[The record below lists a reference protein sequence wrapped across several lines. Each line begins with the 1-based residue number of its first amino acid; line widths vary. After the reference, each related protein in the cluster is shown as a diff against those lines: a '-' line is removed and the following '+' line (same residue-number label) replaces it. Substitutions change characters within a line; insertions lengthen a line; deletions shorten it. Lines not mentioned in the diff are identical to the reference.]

1 MNDST
6 SRHLLTG
13 GQCYWINVKGHNNMF
28 LRTASNLNDF
38 WKGDSD
44 HNLFGD
50 RMGMDYSNDAQ
61 WGRTHGDVWKDKFCR
76 IQFQNMRFF
85 EYHPLIKRGNW
96 RSEKFVDDFP
106 IFRPPFTGYFPLLR
120 LIARWESK
128 QAMFVKELAM
138 RIKQRTASQL
148 NNRFHSWTWKDME
161 GMSST
166 IKGSGDIWQ
175 RNHLTILA
183 RNVTIKQKPYDYT
196 FVHVSYTAP
205 IEGMVSCRS
214 SLK

>member
-1 MNDST
+1 MIFEKVIQTTISLGIVWGWIIRTMLN
-6 SRHLLTG
+6 G
-13 GQCYWINVKGHNNMF
+13 GE
-28 LRTASNLNDF
+28 L
-38 WKGDSD
+38 
-44 HNLFGD
+44 
-50 RMGMDYSNDAQ
+50 MGMFERTNFVGYSFKTWDSLSTIRWSNVAI
-61 WGRTHGDVWKDKFCR
+61 KDPKNLWTIF
-76 IQFQNMRFF
+76 
-85 EYHPLIKRGNW
+85 PL
-96 RSEKFVDDFP
+96 
-106 IFRPPFTGYFPLLR
+106 RPLFTGYFPLLR

-205 IEGMVSCRS
+205 TDRGHGF
-214 SLK
+214 L